1 MFITCFLATR
11 SRIGSEKKIF
21 VSSLRRH
28 YPDQV
33 QRVDGDEA
41 ILSAGSYPSSPS
53 KNAILNRLF
62 KNWPI
67 MRKLHSHSVSL
78 KKYRGQLGHP
88 PSCGLGLKSASS
100 CIPIFRS
107 SSLAVRMMLGILTP
121 SGISTIP
128 TAYGVMCLNWG
139 GETWTIV

>member
-1 MFITCFLATR
+1 M
-11 SRIGSEKKIF
+11 GSEKKVF

-67 MRKLHSHSVSL
+67 MRKLPHSVSL
-78 KKYRGQLGHP
+78 KKYRGQFGHP

-107 SSLAVRMMLGILTP
+107 SSLARMMLGILTP

-128 TAYGVMCLNWG
+128 TAYGVMCLN
-139 GETWTIV
+139 